1 MSLLEKI
8 QQHYQEQCL
17 SHQRLGDLP
26 KIEDSEWV
34 LKTQEAQALLDW
46 ILSQKW
52 QYQQIKIYDSIYGL
66 ESSALQLLS
75 TMVRKGFAM
84 HPTVHTG
91 AENKVFLANACAMG
105 VFCEKMP
112 HEYFSYVVDAAKY
125 GDPLLLAMDF
135 NHYIQWVGN
144 FALTEMVLKRIANVS
159 ENDVICSPYQVLSN
173 NLMDALE
180 DDDEPGHSYCQ
191 WLQTQS
197 DQPWSPKLLAHFA
210 YSAWYWNSS
219 PHCSSPPERVNEL
232 NERSQRFLRGY
243 SQSAFE
249 QALTYAK
256 LNHTSAKYFDSL
268 ISVSPQPIQEVL
280 IEDGFLNGQPNTQRL
295 RFEQDLKK
303 SVAGCGGIPPARKM

>member
-17 SHQRLGDLP
+17 FNQRLGDLP

-125 GDPLLLAMDF
+125 GHPLLLAIDF

-197 DQPWSPKLLAHFA
+197 DQPWAPKLLAHFA
-210 YSAWYWNSS
+210 YSTWYWNGS

-232 NERSQRFLRGY
+232 NERSQRFLKDY
-243 SQSAFE
+243 PQWAFE
-249 QALTYAK
+249 KSLEVAK
-256 LNHTSAKYFDSL
+256 QNHSDGRYIDSL
-268 ISVSPQPIQEVL
+268 ISLCPSAVQNIL
-280 IEDGFLNGQPNTQRL
+280 LDDDFLDNQPNTQQL
-295 RFEQDLKK
+295 RFNRDLKD
-303 SVAGCGGIPPARKM
+303 SVACFGATPVTRKM